1 MKKEVIPIMF
11 CFDTNYVIP
20 ASTAFYSLM
29 EHANK
34 KYYYKFYILHS
45 DITKKQQ
52 EKLKLTLIDF
62 KDNVDL
68 TFINMNDRFND
79 IWNKL
84 KSKVHFSKEVL
95 YKLLVSSLFPNY
107 DKLIVSDVDVLF
119 LDDIS
124 KSYFSI
130 NSKDKYYLS
139 GVRQIGFLKNFNSV
153 YANNFTA
160 DEISLLNGFCGG
172 YIVFNLRYMREKNI
186 EEKFIQY
193 LSTNYDKI
201 IYAEQD
207 VLNICCDG
215 KVKYL
220 SLNYCTCTYM
230 WDFYKTDHDFSTD
243 SVYSKNELKS
253 AMKNPIQLHYAS
265 TEKPWKYVDT
275 IKSEEWFKYIVK
287 TPFLREY
294 LEYLPSNIVIKK
306 NELPK
311 KKNTLKNIFL
321 YIKRNPLF
329 LFKKDFYKK
338 VISKLVNK

>member
-1 MKKEVIPIMF
+1 MKKEIIPFMF

-34 KYYYKFYILHS
+34 DYYYKFYILHS
-45 DITKKQQ
+45 DITEMQQ
-52 EKLKLTLIDF
+52 EKLKLTLEKF

-68 TFINMNDRFND
+68 TFVDMNNRFID
-79 IWNKL
+79 IWEKL

-95 YKLLVSSLFPNY
+95 YKLLVASLFPEY
-107 DKLIVSDVDVLF
+107 DKIIVSDVDVLF
-119 LDDIS
+119 LNDIS

-130 NSKDKYYLS
+130 DSSEKYYLA
-139 GVRQIGFLKNFNSV
+139 GVKQIGFLKNFNSV
-153 YANNFTA
+153 YSNNFTS

-172 YIVFNLRYMREKNI
+172 YIVFNLKYMREKNI
-186 EEKFIQY
+186 EEKFINY
-193 LSTNYDKI
+193 LSNNYDRI

-207 VLNICCDG
+207 VLNICCEG

-230 WDFYKTDHDFSTD
+230 WDFYKNERDFSTD
-243 SVYSKNELKS
+243 VIYSEKELKN
-253 AMKNPIQLHYAS
+253 AMDNPIQLHYAS

-294 LEYLPSNIVIKK
+294 LEYLPNNIVIKC
-306 NELPK
+306 NESI
-311 KKNTLKNIFL
+311 N
-321 YIKRNPLF
+321 KRKPF
-329 LFKKDFYKK
+329 
-338 VISKLVNK
+338 